1 MLCLRMT
8 GILVLAVCCVAS
20 AALAGAHPQYEIEAA
35 IDTASKF
42 ISAHQKV
49 TFTNNTSASTDALYF
64 HVYPNRRYTSQERAF
79 LLRYAGYFKVD
90 PYPDGFPQDLFKVQN
105 VTQDGN
111 ELSFEIEGEDRTILK
126 VILAKPLQAGESVT
140 VQMHFTAGIPRAY
153 GRYGFNERVTALS
166 RWYPILSMYDASGW
180 SKYPFYPFHRPFFSE
195 ASNYRV
201 RLTVPSN
208 ETVIHTGDLVKEE
221 NAGTTKMLEMTT
233 PLPVREFTI
242 AMSPDYQHVEGQLGT
257 TTVKSYYLP
266 GREARGR
273 EALENAIGIMK
284 FYGEKFGGY
293 PYKNYS
299 IAPVYLGY
307 GGEQMSNLIFIDT
320 RVYDL
325 PKFLPRYF
333 DFLIAHETGHQWFY
347 NILGIDSFKEI
358 WMEEGFNSY
367 FLLEYLEHKY
377 GPNADVVEFSRLPKW
392 LQMFFP
398 QLSFRTTGGVR
409 YKMMARQGLDHP
421 IIDKLSGYTEPSSI
435 FSLAYG
441 KGSIVVGML
450 KELIG
455 QDAFARVYARIFKE
469 YAYRNVSLADFKRI
483 AQEESGKDLT
493 GFFDSWLHN
502 ARKFDVA
509 VAGVKGQEMT
519 LKNRGEISM
528 PVDVQVELADGS
540 KKDLTWDAASKQ
552 QTIDAGGDQRIKRV
566 RLDPKGKWLDIDRTN
581 NHWPRRVHFKAVPL
595 YYPLYDL
602 PLFLPEDSYNV
613 VVGPEISDGI
623 GVKASFQKP
632 YDQIFYGATSYDINE
647 QWHTS
652 RVGYELQNVFN
663 RLMTFGVE
671 LKNRN
676 DYDDGDEDLVTGKM
690 FFRQELWPA
699 AYGLTDV
706 NDHVSLYLIRNQS
719 LKQTRSFGGAEDI
732 TNTSYLRKEEA
743 IVGSVLHLGR
753 SRPYPDPRE
762 GYTLDA
768 LIENSGHFLGATQQ
782 FTRASLDYRVFQP
795 VTRQSKLGVR
805 AKYGWGS
812 VNDKNLFELGGIDG
826 LRGFDRKTVRGS
838 NALLGSIEYRFP
850 ILSRLNLNFFDNI
863 IGLRKISG
871 VGFFDAGQSWYDSFK
886 DSKLRRDAGAGLRF
900 HLAVGSFLEEV
911 IVRVDAARAVSDD
924 EDDVHFW
931 FGIKQAF

>member
-1 MLCLRMT
+1 MLICRMM
-8 GILVLAVCCVAS
+8 GVALWAVFCVVPAVWS
-20 AALAGAHPQYEIEAA
+20 AGRPSYEIDAA
-35 IDTASKF
+35 VDTVSKT

-49 TFTNNTSASTDALYF
+49 TFTNNTAAATDALYF
-64 HVYPNRRYTSQERAF
+64 HIYPNRSYTPREKAF

-90 PYPDGFPQDLFKVQN
+90 PYPDGFPKDLFNVQN
-105 VTQDGN
+105 VSQNGN
-111 ELSFEIEGEDRTILK
+111 DLQFVIEGEDKTILK
-126 VILAKPLQAGESVT
+126 VVLTKPLGPGESVAVDMDFT
-140 VQMHFTAGIPRAY
+140 VGIPHAF
-153 GRYGFNERVTALS
+153 GRFGYNERITALS
-166 RWYPILSMYDASGW
+166 RWYPILSVYDSNGW
-180 SKYPFYPFHRPFFSE
+180 SNYPFYPFHRPFFSE
-195 ASNYRV
+195 SAHYRV
-201 RLTVPSN
+201 RLTVPS
-208 ETVIHTGDLVKEE
+208 EQTVIHTGDLIKEE
-221 NAGTTKMLEMTT
+221 NSGKTKTLELET
-233 PLPVREFTI
+233 PVPVREFTL
-242 AMSPDYQHVEGQLGT
+242 AMSQDYQFVESQLGT
-257 TTVKSYYLP
+257 TTIKSYYLP
-266 GREARGR
+266 GREERGR
-273 EALENAIGIMK
+273 EALENAKGIMTY
-284 FYGEKFGGY
+284 YGEKFGGY
-293 PYKNYS
+293 PYKTYS

-358 WMEEGFNSY
+358 WMEEGFNSF

-377 GPNADVVEFSRLPKW
+377 GPNADIVEFSRLPKW

-409 YKMMARQGLDHP
+409 YKIMARQGLDHP

-450 KELIG
+450 KQFIG
-455 QDAFARVYARIFKE
+455 NEAFYKVYSRVFKE
-469 YAYRNVSLADFKRI
+469 YVHRNLSLDDFKRI
-483 AQEESGKDLT
+483 AQEESGKELT
-493 GFFDSWLHN
+493 DFFNSWLHN
-502 ARKFDVA
+502 AKKFDVA
-509 VAGVKGQEMT
+509 VAGVKGQRIT
-519 LKNRGEISM
+519 LKNRGGIAM
-528 PVDVQVELADGS
+528 PVDVQVEFADGS
-540 KKDLTWDAASKQ
+540 KKDLTWEASAKRE
-552 QTIDAGGDQRIKRV
+552 TIDAGGGQRIKRV
-566 RLDPKGKWLDIDRTN
+566 RLDPQGKWLDIDRTN
-581 NHWPRRVHFKAVPL
+581 DHWPRRVHFKAVPL

-623 GVKASFQKP
+623 GVKTSIQKP
-632 YDQIFYGATSYDINE
+632 YDQILYGATSYDLNE

-652 RVGYELQNVFN
+652 RVGYELHNVLN

-671 LKNRN
+671 VKNRT
-676 DYDDGDEDLVTGKM
+676 DHDDGDEDLVTGKM
-690 FFRQELWPA
+690 FLRHELWPA

-706 NDHVSLYLIRNQS
+706 NDHISLYLIRNQS
-719 LKQTRSFGGAEDI
+719 LKQTKSFGGSEAI

-743 IVGSVLHLGR
+743 IVGTALHLGR

-762 GYTLDA
+762 GYTVDA

-795 VTRQSKLGVR
+795 VTRQSKLAVR

-812 VNDKNLFELGGIDG
+812 EDDKNLFELGGIDG
-826 LRGFDRKTVRGS
+826 LRGFDRKTVRGA
-838 NALLGSIEYRFP
+838 NALLGSVEYRFP
-850 ILSRLNLNFFDNI
+850 IISRLNLNFFDNI

-886 DSKLRRDAGAGLRF
+886 NSKLRRDAGVGLRL
-900 HLAVGSFLEEV
+900 HMTVGSFLEEI
-911 IVRVDAARAVSDD
+911 IVRVDAARAISDD
-924 EDDVHFW
+924 EDDTHFW

>member
-1 MLCLRMT
+1 MSGYWKIRVFSISL
-8 GILVLAVCCVAS
+8 LVVCCVSSVAW
-20 AALAGAHPQYEIEAA
+20 AGTHPQYEIEAA
-35 IDTASKF
+35 IDTASRF

-64 HVYPNRRYTSQERAF
+64 HIYPNRRYTSQERAF

-111 ELSFEIEGEDRTILK
+111 DISFVIEGEDRTILK

-140 VQMHFTAGIPRAY
+140 VQMHFTSGIPRAY

-166 RWYPILSMYDASGW
+166 RWYPILSVYDASGW

-195 ASNYRV
+195 ASDYRV
-201 RLTVPSN
+201 RLTVPAG

-221 NAGTTKMLEMTT
+221 YTGTTKTLELTT
-233 PLPVREFTI
+233 PLPVREFTL
-242 AMSPDYQHVEGQLGT
+242 AMSADYQHVESQLGP

-284 FYGEKFGGY
+284 FYGEKFGEY

-392 LQMFFP
+392 LQAFFP
-398 QLSFRTTGGVR
+398 QLSFRNTRGVR

-421 IIDKLSGYTEPSSI
+421 IVDKLSGYTEPSSI

-455 QDAFARVYARIFKE
+455 DDAFKRVYSRIFKE
-469 YAYRNVSLADFKRI
+469 YAYRNLSLSDFKRI
-483 AQEESGKDLT
+483 CYEEHGADF
-493 GFFDSWLHN
+493 GWFFDQWLHSDKQYDM
-502 ARKFDVA
+502 AVVA
-509 VAGVKGQEMT
+509 KGDQLLIEKRGGVDMPT
-519 LKNRGEISM
+519 DIVVKNR
-528 PVDVQVELADGS
+528 DGS
-540 KKDLTWDAASKQ
+540 QEHFSS
-552 QTIDAGGDQRIKRV
+552 GGGLSFPRKSV
-566 RLDPKGKWLDIDRTN
+566 KSVSLDPDQKWLDIDRTN
-581 NHWPRRVHFKAVPL
+581 NHWPRRIHFKAVPL

-613 VVGPEISDGI
+613 VIGPEISDGV
-623 GVKASFQKP
+623 GVKTSLQKP
-632 YDQIFYGATSYDINE
+632 YDQIFYGATSYDLNE

-663 RLMTFGVE
+663 RLMTFGAEV
-671 LKNRN
+671 KNRT
-676 DYDDGDEDLVTGKM
+676 DYDDGDEDLVTAKM
-690 FFRQELWPA
+690 FLRQELWPA

-706 NDHVSLYLIRNQS
+706 NDHISLYLIRNQS
-719 LKQTRSFGGAEDI
+719 LRQTKSFGGAEDI
-732 TNTSYLRKEEA
+732 TNMSYLRNEEA
-743 IVGSVLHLGR
+743 IVGTALHLGR

-782 FTRASLDYRVFQP
+782 FTRASLDYRVFAP

-812 VNDKNLFELGGIDG
+812 VDDKNLFELGGIDG
-826 LRGFDRKTVRGS
+826 LRGFDRKTVRGA
-838 NALLGSIEYRFP
+838 NAFLGSVEYRFP
-850 ILSRLNLNFFDNI
+850 ILSRLNLNFFDNV

-911 IVRVDAARAVSDD
+911 IVRVDAARAISDD